1 MLAARDGNCAIVKL
15 LIGNGAQVKARNIVS
30 LDALRR
36 DATALSCNG
45 WLLDIYANVTYQ
57 FTEYDPMD
65 IIFIVTFNSYV
76 SVIMEGNGTLIQVFY
91 SIIYRSMARHLS
103 CSPYRAEC
111 LKSSSICSAKERILM

>member
-57 FTEYDPMD
+57 FTE
-65 IIFIVTFNSYV
+65 IRSY
-76 SVIMEGNGTLIQVFY
+76 GYHFY
-91 SIIYRSMARHLS
+91 RNI
-103 CSPYRAEC
+103 
-111 LKSSSICSAKERILM
+111 